1 MASVEPLVR
10 IPIDVSPTIKKRK
23 EMNNLSPKAAAETHE
38 PL

>member
-23 EMNNLSPKAAAETHE
+23 EMNLSPKAAAETHE